1 MDTPDRQDKM
11 YNLINLE
18 EISGGSN
25 EFIEQMIVLF
35 LEQAENTIKG
45 MEKAIIVG
53 DIAEIRNLAH
63 QLKPSVD
70 NIRVEALGKS
80 IRKIEDLAENQP
92 SSTELPH
99 YVSISMDQLR
109 ELVRQ
114 LKRDFSGLG

>member
-1 MDTPDRQDKM
+1 MDNPDRQEKM

-25 EFIEQMIVLF
+25 EFIEQMIILF
-35 LEQAENTIKG
+35 LEQADKTIKG
-45 MEKAIIVG
+45 MEEALASG

-80 IRKIEDLAENQP
+80 IRIVEDLAENQP
-92 SSTELPH
+92 NSKDLPQF
-99 YVSISMDQLR
+99 VSISMEQLR
-109 ELVRQ
+109 ELVQQ
-114 LKRDFSGLG
+114 LKRDFSNLG